1 MSDTNSNTVGCGM
14 RGKLT
19 EEKTLINTDRT
30 EAVHHSFRQRV
41 LANDLPH
48 AEPSESLV
56 NHAAAL
62 AIFRAQCISRHLDRT
77 ARKMQKAGQG
87 FYTIGSSGHEG
98 MAAVAAAVRVTDMAF
113 LHYRDGAFQTMRALQ
128 AGQNPIP
135 DMLLSFASSS
145 DDPISGGR
153 HKVLGSKSLFI
164 PPQTSTIASHLPK
177 AMGTAFSINLAR
189 RQAPEHKVLADDSLV
204 VCSFGDASTNH
215 STAQGAINA
224 ACWTSYQNIP
234 MPLLFVCED
243 NGIGI
248 SVRTPKSWI
257 AANFKQRPGLQ
268 YFHANGLDMLA
279 AYQAAQQAADYVR
292 QYRKPAFLH
301 LEMVRLYGHAGSD
314 VQTAYLSQ
322 AECEA
327 WEANDP
333 LLYSAQ
339 RLIQQQILNPS
350 EVLAVYDAID
360 TECTEIAAQ
369 VVQRPRL
376 STAAEV
382 MQSIIPPKRACQ
394 APMQAAAESRQQT
407 FGSDARVLH
416 EPQTLARLINWTLTD
431 LMLSYPEIILAGE
444 DIGRKGGVYGLTQR
458 LQQRFGKER
467 VMDTLLDEQSILG
480 LSLGMAQNGFIPIP
494 EIQFLAYLHNAE
506 DQLRGE
512 AATLPFFSKGQYS
525 NPMVIRIA
533 GLGYQRGFGGHF
545 HNDNSLAVLRDI
557 PGIIVACP
565 SNGAD
570 AAKMLREG
578 LRLAREEQRVV
589 VFVEPIALYTQRDLH
604 VEKDEAWACTYPAPT
619 ESIALGEVGVYGE
632 GQQIAIITY
641 ANGYYL
647 SRQADKS
654 LREQHGIELRIID
667 LRWLIPLPEASLIAA
682 LQGVDKVLVVDE
694 CRRSGNISES
704 LMTWLDEHFAVP
716 KARLTAEDS
725 FIATG
730 PAYAATLPSK
740 ESIIAAVLELAKPNT

>member
-1 MSDTNSNTVGCGM
+1 MSDTNSNAAGCGM
-14 RGKLT
+14 RGKLN
-19 EEKTLINTDRT
+19 EERTLINTDRA
-30 EAVHHSFRQRV
+30 EAVHHRFRQRV
-41 LANDLPH
+41 LANDLPV
-48 AEPSESLV
+48 AELINP
-56 NHAAAL
+56 AL
-62 AIFRAQCISRHLDRT
+62 EQTTALNIFRAQCISRHLDRA
-77 ARKMQKAGQG
+77 ARKMQKVGQG

-98 MAAVAAAVRVTDMAF
+98 MAAVAAALRVADMAF
-113 LHYRDGAFQTMRALQ
+113 LHYRDGAFQAMRASQ
-128 AGQNPIP
+128 AGENPIP
-135 DMLLSFASSS
+135 DMLLSIASASE
-145 DDPISGGR
+145 DPISGGR

-177 AMGTAFSINLAR
+177 AMGAAFSIHLAR
-189 RQAPEHKVLADDSLV
+189 RRPPEHKVLADDSIVL
-204 VCSFGDASTNH
+204 CSFGDASANH

-224 ACWTSYQNIP
+224 ACWASYQSIP
-234 MPLLFVCED
+234 MPLLLVCED

-248 SVRTPKSWI
+248 SVRTPKGWI
-257 AANFKQRPGLQ
+257 AANFKQRPGLH
-268 YFHANGLDMLA
+268 YFHANGLNMFET
-279 AYQAAQQAADYVR
+279 YQVAQQAADYVR

-301 LEMVRLYGHAGSD
+301 VGMVRLYGHAGSD
-314 VQTAYLSQ
+314 VQTVYLSQ
-322 AECEA
+322 AECET

-333 LLYSAQ
+333 LLYSANLLIQHQ
-339 RLIQQQILNPS
+339 RLSPAEIVAL
-350 EVLAVYDAID
+350 YDAID
-360 TECTEIAAQ
+360 TECTETAAQ
-369 VVQRPRL
+369 IVQRPRL

-382 MQSIIPPKRACQ
+382 MQSIIPPKRRCQ
-394 APMQAAAESRQQT
+394 PIIQTAPNTRQQA
-407 FGSDARVLH
+407 FGSDARVLN

-431 LMLSYPEIILAGE
+431 LMLNAPELILAGE
-444 DIGRKGGVYGLTQR
+444 DIGRKGGVYGVTQR

-480 LSLGMAQNGFIPIP
+480 LALGMAQNGFIPIP

-512 AATLPFFSKGQYS
+512 AATLPFFSNGQYS
-525 NPMVIRIA
+525 NPMVVRIA

-570 AAKMLREG
+570 AAKMLRESV
-578 LRLAREEQRVV
+578 RLAREEQRVV
-589 VFVEPIALYTQRDLH
+589 VFIEPIALYTQRDLH
-604 VEKDEAWACTYPAPT
+604 VEKDEAWACTYPEPT
-619 ESIALGEVGVYGE
+619 QSIALGEVGIYGQ
-632 GQQIAIITY
+632 GKHIAIITY

-647 SRQADKS
+647 ARQAEKI
-654 LREQHGIELRIID
+654 LREQYNLELRLID
-667 LRWLIPLPEASLIAA
+667 LRWLAPLPATALKTA

-694 CRRSGNISES
+694 CRRSGNISEA
-704 LMTWLDEHFAVP
+704 LMTWLDENFAVP

-740 ESIIAAVLELAKPNT
+740 ESIIAAVLDLSQPT